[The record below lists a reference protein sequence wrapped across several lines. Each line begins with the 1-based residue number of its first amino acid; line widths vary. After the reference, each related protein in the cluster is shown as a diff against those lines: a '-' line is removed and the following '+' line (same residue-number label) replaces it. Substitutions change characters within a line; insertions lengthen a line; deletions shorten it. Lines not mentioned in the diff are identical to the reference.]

1 MCSICIIFHHCTAG
15 RQYAPQLHTVAPIN
29 YISSVEHCLL
39 AAMLAVI
46 TLLHP
51 ESSQN
56 QLQTGDILTYHIL
69 RLPSHGQEVC
79 STEANVI
86 LFTSQFNSG
95 DESKDGQWIH
105 PTQGCQNQCMYED
118 SFFQLIQRHCVA
130 DGQQSVEARRTE

>member
-56 QLQTGDILTYHIL
+56 QLQTGDILTYIIFSGSPPMDRKCAVQKQMSSSLQVSLTVVMNLKTDNGYIL
-69 RLPSHGQEVC
+69 PRAVRTNACTRIHSFN
-79 STEANVI
+79 SFNVI
-86 LFTSQFNSG
+86 
-95 DESKDGQWIH
+95 
-105 PTQGCQNQCMYED
+105 
-118 SFFQLIQRHCVA
+118 V
-130 DGQQSVEARRTE
+130 